1 MMVAKKEARV
11 SGLDL
16 ARALSI
22 FGMIVVNYKIAMMAD
37 GSGPSWLAGFA
48 GLFEGRASAVF
59 VVLAGIGIS
68 LMTRKARRGD
78 EPELAKQKL
87 VLRKRSAYLL
97 ALGLFLLALGWTA
110 DILHYYALF
119 LFAASFLIRS
129 SDRFLAGAA
138 VTAVLAGQCA
148 QLALNYGAGWDAAFH
163 SYTDFWTVGGFIRN
177 LFFNGFHPALPW
189 FAFFLTGMLIGRLDL
204 TDPSVRAKRVTA
216 SLIVFAACELISRL
230 AMKLSSAAV
239 GEAGGRYLFE
249 TKPMPP
255 NMLYMISAT
264 STAVLVIF
272 ACIYVMEKLP
282 GRRMLTAL
290 VHTGQM
296 ALSHYILHVVAGL
309 GLLEALGMLEN
320 GSLSFSVAYSIGYF
334 AAAVGASLLWRR
346 KFTRGPLEALMR
358 KL

>member
-1 MMVAKKEARV
+1 MTVVKKEARV
-11 SGLDL
+11 AGLDL

-37 GSGPSWLAGFA
+37 GSGPSWLAAFA

-78 EPELAKQKL
+78 ESELAKQKL
-87 VLRKRSAYLL
+87 VIRKRSVYLL
-97 ALGLFLLALGWTA
+97 ALGLFLLAAGWTA

-129 SDRFLAGAA
+129 SGRFLAGTAA
-138 VTAVLAGQCA
+138 AAVLAGQCA
-148 QLALNYGAGWDAAFH
+148 QLLFDYGAGWDASFH
-163 SYTDFWTVGGFIRN
+163 AYTDFWSAGGFFRN

-189 FAFFLTGMLIGRLDL
+189 FAFFVTGMLIGRLDL
-204 TDPSVRAKRVTA
+204 TDSSKRFKRMTA
-216 SLIVFAACELISRL
+216 SLILLAGSELISGL
-230 AMKLSSAAV
+230 AMKLSAASI
-239 GEAGGRYLFE
+239 GDEGARYLFE

-255 NMLYMISAT
+255 NLLYMVSAA
-264 STAVLVIF
+264 SSAMLVILF
-272 ACIYVMEKLP
+272 CNCVMEKMP
-282 GRRMLTAL
+282 GQRTLTAL

-296 ALSHYILHVVAGL
+296 ALSHYVLHVIAGL
-309 GLLEALGMLEN
+309 GLLEALGVLEN
-320 GSLSFSVAYSIGYF
+320 GSLPFSVAYSVGYF
-334 AAAVGASLLWRR
+334 AAAVGMSLLWKR
-346 KFTRGPLEALMR
+346 KFSRGPLEALMR